1 MQGIKEIIKEAESLP
16 VEERAIVIDSL
27 LRSLNPP
34 SMEVDREWV
43 KVAKRR
49 LAKLRSGGVNPI
61 PGNEYL
67 RKSGSNRKSTQDFCS
82 QN

>member
-1 MQGIKEIIKEAESLP
+1 MHKMKEIIEEAESLP

-34 SMEVDREWV
+34 SVEIDREWT

-49 LAKLRSGGVNPI
+49 LAELRSGNVKPI
-61 PGNEYL
+61 PGNEVL
-67 RKSGSNRKSTQDFCS
+67 AKIRERFEK
-82 QN
+82 